1 MVAIFGSFW
10 SHFEFHFSK
19 MKLNMDQKMIHFWKI
34 EPFHCLYKNGHF
46 SASFLFFH
54 FLGKF
59 KLHSLYLYHVNC
71 HQCPPLMLPPPSL
84 TPLPPLAPLG
94 GEGHCVALIGHENAH
109 ARMSA
114 FLAIISAIL
123 QNYCNLNGAKP
134 IIVYDI
140 GTVTVSPLL
149 LMMRSLGA
157 VFHRL

>member
-1 MVAIFGSFW
+1 MTYIRVVHGSHFWLILISFW
-10 SHFEFHFSK
+10 ISFFK
-19 MKLNMDQKMIHFWKI
+19 NDI
-34 EPFHCLYKNGHF
+34 EYGSENGHF

-71 HQCPPLMLPPPSL
+71 HQCPPSMLPPPPL

-94 GEGHCVALIGHENAH
+94 GEGHHVALIGHENAH
-109 ARMSA
+109 AWMSA

-123 QNYCNLNGAKP
+123 QNYCNLNGAKL

-140 GTVTVSPLL
+140 GTVTVSLL
-149 LMMRSLGA
+149 LPMMRSLGA